1 GGRGTRS
8 RGRIRVQGPVRA
20 DVWRSGDGPRCP
32 AERTDHDVPRGPGPL
47 AEPVTAPVASDAEL
61 GVALV
66 RPGREPAGIG
76 LAKDEKNARERAAKQ
91 AVLQA
96 LNHRP
101 DTDPSD
107 TDRPDTDRPDT
118 DRPET
123 HRSGSTDRPERPELL
138 VTVADAERLLIA
150 AGGTVTTVE
159 TRELEGHVVAWT
171 VASGGPDLE
180 EARA

>member
-1 GGRGTRS
+1 APRSRARGRGPIA
-8 RGRIRVQGPVRA
+8 RIPVKDAVRTHLWRNGHGPLVPA
-20 DVWRSGDGPRCP
+20 DPTVHDGPRV
-32 AERTDHDVPRGPGPL
+32 TGPFDEPL
-47 AEPVTAPVASDAEL
+47 TVSVASDAEL

-159 TRELEGHVVAWT
+159 TRELEGHVVAW
-171 VASGGPDLE
+171 
-180 EARA
+180 

>member
-1 GGRGTRS
+1 
-8 RGRIRVQGPVRA
+8 
-20 DVWRSGDGPRCP
+20 
-32 AERTDHDVPRGPGPL
+32 
-47 AEPVTAPVASDAEL
+47 EL

-123 HRSGSTDRPERPELL
+123 HRSGSTDRPERPERL
-138 VTVADAERLLIA
+138 VTV

>member
-1 GGRGTRS
+1 LFPAELT
-8 RGRIRVQGPVRA
+8 VH
-20 DVWRSGDGPRCP
+20 DGPRV
-32 AERTDHDVPRGPGPL
+32 TGPFDEPL
-47 AEPVTAPVASDAEL
+47 TVSVASDAEL

-66 RPGREPAGIG
+66 RPGCEPAGIG

-107 TDRPDTDRPDT
+107 TDRPDTGRPA
-118 DRPET
+118 P
-123 HRSGSTDRPERPELL
+123 HRSGSTGRPERPDLL
-138 VTVADAERLLIA
+138 GTVADAERLLIA